1 MQPIV
6 NCNFAVNLTHSTNQ
20 NIEAMKELKTAT
32 KNTPC
37 GRGGLVS
44 VACNWG
50 KKTLLSMMLFI
61 VSTVMYAQTEASGT
75 VIDETGEGVIGATVM
90 EKGTSNGAV
99 TDLDGNFKL
108 SVAAGA
114 TIVIT
119 YIGYDAVEMPAAS
132 GMQIQLKENASELAE
147 LVVTGYQTQ
156 RKADL
161 TGSVAVV
168 KTDELKTSSDTDPMR
183 ALQGKVPGM
192 TVTSDGSPVGAGR
205 VRIRGIGSFN
215 SSQDPL
221 FIIDGVPTTT
231 NLNTLNMNDI
241 ESMQVLKDAASASIY
256 GSRAANGVIIIT
268 TRSGKKGEKVK
279 VDFSANLTAQFYNS
293 QTMMKLANTSEYAT
307 SMAQAA
313 LNDGL
318 DPVAYASNYG
328 LNLNASAGTPIRAYN
343 PATGQYVDYTV
354 NGLYDGYIN
363 SKKTM
368 RFSDT
373 DWLDVISRT
382 GFSQNYDLSISNAT
396 DKYSALV
403 SFGYKKNNGILK
415 YTDFESFSGRINTS
429 YNVNKL
435 ITLGENLTI
444 TYSDQVDCQPL
455 ENALK
460 MAPTVPVYEEDGETF
475 SGPVGGMS
483 DRQNPLRE
491 LYHNRDNRL
500 KIWRIF
506 GNAFVNITPIKGL
519 VLRSSFGIDYD
530 AGFIH
535 SVTYTW
541 HSDVVNNSTPSATV
555 SQGNDMKWTWS
566 NTATYNFN
574 IGPEHTI
581 DLLAGLE
588 LYSQTRDDFASYAQ
602 MYAIEN
608 YNYMWPNAAT
618 GTQRATGI
626 EEGYNLV
633 SLFGKANYNYKDLV
647 LASFTIRRDGSS
659 RFGENNRYGTF
670 PAFTLGYRVSQHLN
684 QEWIS
689 DMKLRASW
697 GATGNQAISNY
708 ARYGLYAATYGGGRN
723 ESTAYDLAL
732 AGSGIYPSGYRATQ
746 AQNNDLKWETTTQ
759 WNFGVDFNL
768 FRSSVYGSI
777 DAYVK
782 KVKDMLINPAYLG
795 SMGEGGAS
803 WLNGPSLQNWGM
815 EFAAG
820 YRGTTSYGLKYNV
833 NGNLDFFR
841 NKVTYLP
848 ETTTG
853 SYVHTSK
860 QNLVEAKKPYGSIV
874 GYVVDGLYQ
883 NREEVLASGQEN
895 ARVGGLKYADL
906 DGNGVINENDQTWI
920 FNPVPNFSWG
930 LNVDLSYKNFDFSMF
945 WQGVAGQDVYNN
957 QKFQTDFY
965 SITDAG
971 SNKGNRMLGAWTTDN
986 TNSTI
991 PALTTNNT
999 GNEGRASSYFV
1010 ENGSYAK
1017 LRQVQIGYNLP
1028 TSFIEKLKMSSARIY
1043 FSGHNLLTIKSSS
1056 LTCSDPE
1063 NPNWAYPNSTSFSFG
1078 IQTSF

>member
-1 MQPIV
+1 
-6 NCNFAVNLTHSTNQ
+6 
-20 NIEAMKELKTAT
+20 
-32 KNTPC
+32 
-37 GRGGLVS
+37 
-44 VACNWG
+44 
-50 KKTLLSMMLFI
+50 
-61 VSTVMYAQTEASGT
+61 MYAQTEITGT
-75 VIDETGEGVIGATVM
+75 VVDGTGEPIIGATVM
-90 EKGTSNGAV
+90 EKGTSNGAI

-108 SVAAGA
+108 KVEAGK
-114 TIVIT
+114 TLVFT
-119 YIGYDAVEMPAAS
+119 YIGFEKQELPAQQ
-132 GMQIQLKENASELAE
+132 GMQVTMSDNAAELAE
-147 LVVTGYQTQ
+147 VVVTGYQVQ

-168 KTDELKTSSDTDPMR
+168 KTEELKTSSDTDPMR

-192 TVTSDGSPVGAGR
+192 TITSDGSPVGAGR

-268 TRSGKKGEKVK
+268 TRSGKKGDKVK
-279 VDFSANLTAQFYNS
+279 VDFSANLTTQFYNS
-293 QTMMKLANTSEYAT
+293 QTMMKLANTAEYAT
-307 SMAQAA
+307 AMAQAA

-328 LNLNASAGTPIRAYN
+328 LNLNAPAGTPIRAYD
-343 PATGQYVDYTV
+343 PSTGQYNNYTV

-363 SKKTM
+363 SKRTM
-368 RFSDT
+368 RYSDT
-373 DWLDVISRT
+373 DWLDQISRT
-382 GFSQNYDLSISNAT
+382 GFAQNYDLSISNGT
-396 DKYSALV
+396 EKSSALFSV
-403 SFGYKKNNGILK
+403 GYKKTNGILK
-415 YTDFESFSGRINTS
+415 YTDFESISARMNTS
-429 YNVNKL
+429 YKINNIV
-435 ITLGENLTI
+435 TVGENATI
-444 TYSDQVDCQPL
+444 TYSNQVDCQPL

-460 MAPTVPVYEEDGETF
+460 MAPTVPVYEEDGVTF

-506 GNAFVNITPIKGL
+506 GNAYVNITPIKGL
-519 VLRSSFGIDYD
+519 LLRSNFGIDYD

-535 SVTYTW
+535 AVTYTW
-541 HSDVVNNSTPSATV
+541 HSDVVNNSTPSTTV
-555 SQGNDMKWTWS
+555 SQANDMKWTWS
-566 NTATYNFN
+566 NTATYNFTLAA
-574 IGPEHTI
+574 EHTFNI
-581 DLLAGLE
+581 LAGLE
-588 LYSQTRDDFASYAQ
+588 LHSQNRDDFSSYAQ
-602 MYAIEN
+602 MFALEN
-608 YNYMWPNAAT
+608 YKYMWPNAAT
-618 GTQRATGI
+618 GTQRASGI
-626 EEGYNLV
+626 AEGYHLI
-633 SLFGKANYNYKDLV
+633 SLFGKIDYNWKDLL

-670 PAFTLGYRVSQHLN
+670 PAVTLGYRISQHLN
-684 QEWIS
+684 QNWI
-689 DMKLRASW
+689 DDLKLRASW
-697 GATGNQAISNY
+697 GETGNQAISNY
-708 ARYGLYAATYGGGRN
+708 ARYGLYAATYGGERN
-723 ESTAYDLAL
+723 ESTAYDLRAD
-732 AGSGIYPSGYRATQ
+732 GSGGILPSGFRATQ
-746 AQNNDLKWETTTQ
+746 AQNNDLKWETTEQYNVGIDYTLLG
-759 WNFGVDFNL
+759 NSL
-768 FRSSVYGSI
+768 YGTV

-795 SMGEGGAS
+795 SVGEGGAS

-815 EFAAG
+815 EFAVG
-820 YRGTTSYGLKYNV
+820 YRHTTSYGLGYNI

-841 NKVTYLP
+841 SKVTYLP

-860 QNLVEAKKPYGSIV
+860 ENLVQSKKPYGSIV

-906 DGNGVINENDQTWI
+906 DGNGVINEHDQTWI

-930 LNVDLSYKNFDFSMF
+930 LNVELTYKNFDFTMF

-971 SNKGNRMLGAWTTDN
+971 SNKGNRMLGAWTTAN
-986 TNSTI
+986 TSSSI

-999 GNEGRASSYFV
+999 GNEGRASTYFV

-1017 LRQVQIGYNLP
+1017 LRQVQIGYKLP
-1028 TSFIEKLKMSSARIY
+1028 DSIVKKLLMSSARVY
-1043 FSGHNLLTIKSSS
+1043 VSGHNLLTIKSSS

-1063 NPNWAYPNSTSFSFG
+1063 NPNWAYPNNTSFSLGLQVGF
-1078 IQTSF
+1078 

>member
-1 MQPIV
+1 
-6 NCNFAVNLTHSTNQ
+6 
-20 NIEAMKELKTAT
+20 MKQT
-32 KNTPC
+32 K
-37 GRGGLVS
+37 RFI
-44 VACNWG
+44 
-50 KKTLLSMMLFI
+50 LSFLSLMLCTI
-61 VSTVMYAQTEASGT
+61 MYAQEEIKGT
-75 VIDETGEGVIGATVM
+75 VVDETGEGVIGATIK
-90 EKGTSNGAV
+90 EKGTSNGTV
-99 TDLDGNFKL
+99 TDFDGNFKL
-108 SVAAGA
+108 KVAKG
-114 TIVIT
+114 TLLVVS
-119 YIGYDAVEMPAAS
+119 YIGYNNMEVAAAP
-132 GMQIQLKENASELAE
+132 GMKVQLKENASELAE
-147 LVVTGYQTQ
+147 VVVTGYQTQ

-192 TVTSDGSPVGAGR
+192 TITSNGSPVGAGT
-205 VRIRGIGSFN
+205 VRIRGGGSFN

-268 TRSGKKGEKVK
+268 TRSGKKGDKVK
-279 VDFSANLTAQFYNS
+279 VDFSANLTAQFYNK
-293 QTMMKLANTSEYAT
+293 QTMMELANTAEYAT
-307 SMAQAA
+307 AMAQAA
-313 LNDGL
+313 MNDGL
-318 DPVAYASNYG
+318 DPEQYANNYG
-328 LNLNASAGTPIRAYN
+328 LTLNAAAGTPISAYD
-343 PATGQYVDYTV
+343 PATGQMRQFTV
-354 NGLYDGYIN
+354 NGLYDGYMN

-373 DWLDVISRT
+373 DWLDEISRT

-396 DKYSALV
+396 DKSSALV

-429 YNVNKL
+429 YKVNK
-435 ITLGENLTI
+435 IVTVGENATI

-460 MAPTVPVYEEDGETF
+460 MAPTLPVYEEDGETF

-491 LYHNRDNRL
+491 LYHNKDNRL
-500 KIWRIF
+500 KMWRVF
-506 GNAFVNITPIKGL
+506 GNAYVNLQPVKGL
-519 VLRSSFGIDYD
+519 TLRSNFGLDYWSE
-530 AGFIH
+530 FIH

-541 HSDVVNNSTPSATV
+541 HSDVVNNSTPSANLG
-555 SQGNDMKWTWS
+555 SKNSIKWTWS
-566 NTATYNFN
+566 NTANYQFN
-574 IGPEHTI
+574 IGADHNFILLGGMELHRDIDEHSN
-581 DLLAGLE
+581 A
-588 LYSQTRDDFASYAQ
+588 YAQ
-602 MYAIEN
+602 MYALEN
-608 YNYMWPNAAT
+608 YDYMWPDAAT

-626 EEGYNLV
+626 REGYNLV
-633 SLFGKANYNYKDLV
+633 SFFGKLDYNWKDLV
-647 LASFTIRRDGSS
+647 LASFTIRHDGSS

-670 PAFTLGYRVSQHLN
+670 PAFTLGYRLSENLKQD
-684 QEWIS
+684 WI
-689 DMKLRASW
+689 DDLKLRASW
-697 GATGNQAISNY
+697 GETGNQAISNY
-708 ARYGLYAATYGGGRN
+708 ARHGLYAATYGGARN

-732 AGSGIYPSGYRATQ
+732 QGSGIFPSGFRATQ
-746 AQNNDLKWETTTQ
+746 SQNNNLKWETTEQ
-759 WNFGVDFNL
+759 YNFGLDFTL
-768 FRSSVYGSI
+768 FGSSVYGTV
-777 DAYVK
+777 DAYIK
-782 KVKDMLINPAYLG
+782 NVKDMLINPAYLG

-803 WLNGPSLQNWGM
+803 WLNGPSLRNWGM
-815 EFAAG
+815 EFALG
-820 YRGTTSYGLKYNV
+820 YRGTTEFGLKYNV

-841 NKVTYLP
+841 QRVTYLP

-853 SYVHTSK
+853 SYVHTAK
-860 QNLVEAKKPYGSIV
+860 ENLVEAKKPYGSIV
-874 GYVVDGLYQ
+874 GYVVDGLFQ
-883 NREEVLASGQEN
+883 SREEVLASGQEN

-906 DGNGVINENDQTWI
+906 DGNGIINEQDQDWI

-930 LNVDLSYKNFDFSMF
+930 LNFELGYKDFDFSMF

-971 SNKGNRMLGAWTTDN
+971 SNKGNRMLGAWTTAN
-986 TNSTI
+986 TGSDI
-991 PALTTNNT
+991 PALTTNNV
-999 GNEGRASSYFV
+999 GNENRASTYFV

-1028 TSFIEKLKMSSARIY
+1028 ENLLKKVRISNARVY
-1043 FSGHNLLTIKSSS
+1043 VSGHNLLTIKSSS

-1063 NPNWAYPNSTSFSFG
+1063 NPNWAYPNSTSLSFG

>member
-1 MQPIV
+1 
-6 NCNFAVNLTHSTNQ
+6 
-20 NIEAMKELKTAT
+20 MKELKTAT

-37 GRGGLVS
+37 RRGGLVS

-50 KKTLLSMMLFI
+50 KKTLLSMMLLI

-90 EKGTSNGAV
+90 EKGTSNGTV
-99 TDLDGNFKL
+99 TDLDGNFNLK
-108 SVAAGA
+108 VAAGA

-119 YIGYDAVEMPAAS
+119 YIGYDAVEMPAAT

-192 TVTSDGSPVGAGR
+192 TVTSDGSPVGAGV

-215 SSQDPL
+215 TSQDPL

-268 TRSGKKGEKVK
+268 TRSGKKGDKVK

-293 QTMMKLANTSEYAT
+293 QTMMKLANTSDYAT

-318 DPVAYASNYG
+318 DPVVYAANFG

-373 DWLDVISRT
+373 DWLKEISRT

-396 DKYSALV
+396 DKYSALA

-415 YTDFESFSGRINTS
+415 YTDFESFSGRVNTS
-429 YNVNKL
+429 FNVNKL
-435 ITLGENLTI
+435 ITVGENLTI
-444 TYSDQVDCQPL
+444 TYSNQVDCRPL

-460 MAPTVPVYEEDGETF
+460 MSPTVPVYEEDGVTF

-519 VLRSSFGIDYD
+519 VLRSSFGIDYE

-541 HSDVVNNSTPSATV
+541 HSDVVNNSTPSSDV
-555 SQGNDMKWTWS
+555 SQANDMKWTWS

-588 LYSQTRDDFASYAQ
+588 LFSQTRDDFGSYAQ

-618 GTQRATGI
+618 GTQRARGI

-633 SLFGKANYNYKDLV
+633 SLFGKANYNFKDLV

-659 RFGENNRYGTF
+659 RFGQNNRYGTF

-732 AGSGIYPSGYRATQ
+732 AGSGIFPSGYRATQ

-759 WNFGVDFNL
+759 WNFGVDYNL
-768 FRSSVYGSI
+768 FRNSVYGSI

-815 EFAAG
+815 EFALG
-820 YRGTTSYGLKYNV
+820 YRHTTSYGLRYNI

-853 SYVHTSK
+853 SYAHTSK
-860 QNLVEAKKPYGSIV
+860 ENLVEAKKPYGSIV
-874 GYVVDGLYQ
+874 GYVVDGLFQ
-883 NREEVLASGQEN
+883 NREEVLGSGQEN

-906 DGNGVINENDQTWI
+906 DGNGIINDHDQTWI
-920 FNPVPNFSWG
+920 FNPVPDFSWG
-930 LNVDLSYKNFDFSMF
+930 LNADLSYKNFDFSMF
-945 WQGVAGQDVYNN
+945 WQGVAGVDVYNN

-971 SNKGNRMLGAWTTDN
+971 SNKGNRMLGAWTTAN
-986 TNSTI
+986 TSSTI

-1017 LRQVQIGYNLP
+1017 LRQVQIGYNIP
-1028 TSFIEKLKMSSARIY
+1028 TSIIEKLKMTSARIY
-1043 FSGHNLLTIKSSS
+1043 FSGHNLLTIKSGS

>member
-1 MQPIV
+1 
-6 NCNFAVNLTHSTNQ
+6 
-20 NIEAMKELKTAT
+20 MKELKTAT

-37 GRGGLVS
+37 RRGGLVS

-50 KKTLLSMMLFI
+50 KKTLLSMMLLI

-90 EKGTSNGAV
+90 EKGTSNGTV
-99 TDLDGNFKL
+99 TDLDGNFNLK
-108 SVAAGA
+108 VAAGA

-119 YIGYDAVEMPAAS
+119 YIGYDAVEMPAAT
-132 GMQIQLKENASELAE
+132 GLQIQLKENASELAE

-215 SSQDPL
+215 TSQDPL

-268 TRSGKKGEKVK
+268 TRSGKKGDKVK

-318 DPVAYASNYG
+318 DPVVYAANFG
-328 LNLNASAGTPIRAYN
+328 LNLNATAGIPIRAYN

-373 DWLDVISRT
+373 DWLKEISRT

-396 DKYSALV
+396 DKYSALA

-415 YTDFESFSGRINTS
+415 YTDFESFSGRVNTS
-429 YNVNKL
+429 FNVNKL
-435 ITLGENLTI
+435 ITVGENLTI
-444 TYSDQVDCQPL
+444 TYSNQVDCQPL

-460 MAPTVPVYEEDGETF
+460 MAPTVPVYEEDGVTF

-519 VLRSSFGIDYD
+519 VLRSSFGIDFD
-530 AGFIH
+530 SGFIH

-541 HSDVVNNSTPSATV
+541 HSDVVNNSTPSSDV
-555 SQGNDMKWTWS
+555 SQANDMKWTWS

-588 LYSQTRDDFASYAQ
+588 LFSQTRDDFGSYAQ
-602 MYAIEN
+602 LYAIEN

-618 GTQRATGI
+618 GTQRARGI

-633 SLFGKANYNYKDLV
+633 SLFGKANYNYKDLL

-659 RFGENNRYGTF
+659 RFGQNNRYGTF

-732 AGSGIYPSGYRATQ
+732 AGSGIFPSGYRATQ

-759 WNFGVDFNL
+759 WNFGVDYNL
-768 FRSSVYGSI
+768 FRNSVYGSI

-815 EFAAG
+815 EFALG
-820 YRGTTSYGLKYNV
+820 YRHTTSYGLRYNI

-853 SYVHTSK
+853 SYAHTSK
-860 QNLVEAKKPYGSIV
+860 ENLVEAKKPYGSIV
-874 GYVVDGLYQ
+874 GYVVDGLFQ
-883 NREEVLASGQEN
+883 NREEVLGSGQEN

-906 DGNGVINENDQTWI
+906 DGNGIINDHDQTWI
-920 FNPVPNFSWG
+920 FNPVPDFSWG
-930 LNVDLSYKNFDFSMF
+930 LNADLSYKNFDFSMF
-945 WQGVAGQDVYNN
+945 WQGVAGVDVYNN

-971 SNKGNRMLGAWTTDN
+971 SNKGNRMLGAWTTAN
-986 TNSTI
+986 TSSTI

-1017 LRQVQIGYNLP
+1017 LRQVQIGYNIP
-1028 TSFIEKLKMSSARIY
+1028 TSIIEKLKMTSARIY
-1043 FSGHNLLTIKSSS
+1043 FSGHNLLTIKSGS

>member
-1 MQPIV
+1 M
-6 NCNFAVNLTHSTNQ
+6 
-20 NIEAMKELKTAT
+20 
-32 KNTPC
+32 
-37 GRGGLVS
+37 S

-50 KKTLLSMMLFI
+50 KKALLSMMLLI

-90 EKGTSNGAV
+90 EKGTSNGTV
-99 TDLDGNFKL
+99 TDLDGNFTLK
-108 SVAAGA
+108 VAAGA

-119 YIGYDAVEMPAAS
+119 YIGYDAVEMPAS
-132 GMQIQLKENASELAE
+132 TGLQIQLKENASELAE

-268 TRSGKKGEKVK
+268 TRSGKKGDKVK

-293 QTMMKLANTSEYAT
+293 QTMMKLANTAEYAT

-343 PATGQYVDYTV
+343 PATGQYVNYTV
-354 NGLYDGYIN
+354 NGLYDGFIN
-363 SKKTM
+363 SKRTM

-373 DWLDVISRT
+373 DWLDEISRT

-396 DKYSALV
+396 DKYSALA

-415 YTDFESFSGRINTS
+415 YTDFESFSGRVNTS
-429 YNVNKL
+429 FNVNKL
-435 ITLGENLTI
+435 ITVGENLTI
-444 TYSDQVDCQPL
+444 TYSNQVDCQPL

-506 GNAFVNITPIKGL
+506 GNAFINITPIKGL

-530 AGFIH
+530 SGFIH

-618 GTQRATGI
+618 GTQRASGI

-633 SLFGKANYNYKDLV
+633 SLFGKANYNFKDLV

-659 RFGENNRYGTF
+659 RFGQNNRYGTF

-732 AGSGIYPSGYRATQ
+732 AGSGIFPSGYRATQ

-759 WNFGVDFNL
+759 WNFGIDFNL
-768 FRSSVYGSI
+768 FRSSFYGSI

-820 YRGTTSYGLKYNV
+820 YRRTTSYGLRYNI

-860 QNLVEAKKPYGSIV
+860 ENLVEAKKPYGSIV
-874 GYVVDGLYQ
+874 GYVVDGLFQ
-883 NREEVLASGQEN
+883 NREEVLGSGQEN

-906 DGNGVINENDQTWI
+906 DGNGVINEHDQTWI
-920 FNPVPNFSWG
+920 FNPVPDFSWG
-930 LNVDLSYKNFDFSMF
+930 LNADLSYKNFDFSMF
-945 WQGVAGQDVYNN
+945 WQGVAGVDVYNN

-986 TNSTI
+986 TGSTI

-1028 TSFIEKLKMSSARIY
+1028 TAFSEKLKMSSARIY
-1043 FSGHNLLTIKSSS
+1043 FSGHNLLTIKSGS

-1078 IQTSF
+1078 IQTTF

>member
-1 MQPIV
+1 MSLALI
-6 NCNFAVNLTHSTNQ
+6 LTST
-20 NIEAMKELKTAT
+20 I
-32 KNTPC
+32 
-37 GRGGLVS
+37 
-44 VACNWG
+44 
-50 KKTLLSMMLFI
+50 
-61 VSTVMYAQTEASGT
+61 MYAQTEISGT
-75 VIDETGEGVIGATVM
+75 VVDVTGETVIGATVM
-90 EKGTSNGAV
+90 EKGTSNGTI
-99 TDLDGNFKL
+99 TDFDGNFRIKVN
-108 SVAAGA
+108 SGA
-114 TIVIT
+114 TLVFSF
-119 YIGYDAVEMPAAS
+119 IGYQTQELPAQD
-132 GMQIQLKENASELAE
+132 GMQVVMKDNAKELAE
-147 LVVTGYQTQ
+147 VVVTGYTTQ

-161 TGSVAVV
+161 TGSVSVV
-168 KTDELKTSSDTDPMR
+168 KTDELKSSSDTDPMR

-192 TVTSDGSPVGAGR
+192 TISHDGSPVGAGT

-268 TRSGKKGEKVK
+268 TRSGKKGDKIK
-279 VDFSANLTAQFYNS
+279 VDFSANLTAQFYNQ
-293 QTMMKLANTSEYAT
+293 QTMMKLANTAEYAT

-313 LNDGL
+313 MNDGL
-318 DPVAYASNYG
+318 DPEQYANNYG
-328 LNLNASAGTPIRAYN
+328 LTLNASAGTPIKAWN
-343 PATGQYVDYTV
+343 PATGDFQSFTV

-363 SKKTM
+363 SKRTM
-368 RFSDT
+368 RYSDT
-373 DWLDVISRT
+373 DWLDEISRT
-382 GFSQNYDLSISNAT
+382 GFSQSYDLSLSNAT
-396 DKYSALV
+396 DKASALF
-403 SFGYKKNNGILK
+403 SLGYKKNEGILK
-415 YTDFESFSGRINTS
+415 YTYFESIAARLNTS
-429 YNVNKL
+429 YKVNKM
-435 ITLGENLTI
+435 ITVGENATI

-460 MAPTVPVYEEDGETF
+460 MAPTVPVYEEDGVTF

-491 LYHNRDNRL
+491 LYHNRDNKL

-506 GNAFVNITPIKGL
+506 GNAYVNIQPIKGL
-519 VLRSSFGIDYD
+519 LLRSNFGIDYD

-541 HSDVVNNSTPSATV
+541 HSDVVNNSTPSSTV
-555 SQGNDMKWTWS
+555 SQANDMKWTWS
-566 NTATYNFN
+566 NTATYNFVLAN
-574 IGPEHTI
+574 EHTFN
-581 DLLAGLE
+581 LLAGIE
-588 LYSQTRDDFASYAQ
+588 LYSQTRDDFSSYAQ
-602 MYAIEN
+602 MYALEN
-608 YNYMWPNAAT
+608 YKYMWPNAAT

-633 SLFGKANYNYKDLV
+633 SLFGKVDYNWKDLL

-670 PAFTLGYRVSQHLN
+670 PAFTLGYRVSQHLG
-684 QEWIS
+684 QEWI
-689 DMKLRASW
+689 DDLKLRASW

-708 ARYGLYAATYGGGRN
+708 ARYGLYAATYGGERN
-723 ESTAYDLAL
+723 ESTAYDLQL
-732 AGSGIYPSGYRATQ
+732 AGSGIFPSGFRATQ
-746 AQNNDLKWETTTQ
+746 SQNNDLKWETTTQ
-759 WNFGVDFNL
+759 WNVGLDYTLFGNSL
-768 FRSSVYGSI
+768 YGTV
-777 DAYVK
+777 DAYIK

-815 EFAAG
+815 EFAIG
-820 YRGTTSYGLKYNV
+820 YRHTTEYGLKYNV

-841 NKVTYLP
+841 NRVTYLP

-853 SYVHTSK
+853 SYTHTSK
-860 QNLVEAKKPYGSIV
+860 ENLVEAKKPYGSIV
-874 GYVVDGLYQ
+874 GYVVDGLFQ
-883 NREEVLASGQEN
+883 SREEVLASGQEN

-906 DGNGVINENDQTWI
+906 DGNGIINEQDQTWI

-930 LNVDLSYKNFDFSMF
+930 LNVELGYKDFDFSMF

-971 SNKGNRMLGAWTTDN
+971 SNKGNRMLGAWTTGN
-986 TNSTI
+986 TGSEI
-991 PALTTNNT
+991 PALTTNNV
-999 GNEGRASSYFV
+999 GNENRASSYFV

-1017 LRQVQIGYNLP
+1017 LRQVQIGYNVPQKYLL
-1028 TSFIEKLKMSSARIY
+1028 KVKMSSARVYI
-1043 FSGHNLLTIKSSS
+1043 SGHNLLTVKSSS

>member
-1 MQPIV
+1 
-6 NCNFAVNLTHSTNQ
+6 
-20 NIEAMKELKTAT
+20 MKHLQ
-32 KNTPC
+32 
-37 GRGGLVS
+37 RL
-44 VACNWG
+44 
-50 KKTLLSMMLFI
+50 LLSTMLI
-61 VSTVMYAQTEASGT
+61 VASTVMYAQTEIMGT
-75 VIDETGEGVIGATVM
+75 VVDATGEPIIGATVM
-90 EKGTSNGAV
+90 ESGTTNGAV
-99 TDLDGNFKL
+99 TDIDGNFKL
-108 SVAAGA
+108 KVEAGK
-114 TIVIT
+114 TLVFT
-119 YIGYDAVEMPAAS
+119 YIGFDKQELPATQ
-132 GMQIQLKENASELAE
+132 GMQVIMKDNASELAE
-147 LVVTGYQTQ
+147 VVVTGYQVQ

-168 KTDELKTSSDTDPMR
+168 KTEELKTSSDTDPMR

-192 TVTSDGSPVGAGR
+192 TITSDGSPVGAGR

-268 TRSGKKGEKVK
+268 TRSGKKGDKVK
-279 VDFSANLTAQFYNS
+279 VDFSANLTTQFYNS
-293 QTMMKLANTSEYAT
+293 QTMMKLANTAEYAT
-307 SMAQAA
+307 AMAQAA

-328 LNLNASAGTPIRAYN
+328 LNLNAPAGTSIRAYD
-343 PATGQYVDYTV
+343 PATGQYNEYTV
-354 NGLYDGYIN
+354 NGLYDGFIN
-363 SKKTM
+363 SKRTM

-373 DWLDVISRT
+373 DWLDEISRT
-382 GFSQNYDLSISNAT
+382 GFSQNYDLSVSNAS
-396 DKYSALV
+396 DKSSALF
-403 SFGYKKNNGILK
+403 SIGYKKNNGILK
-415 YTDFESFSGRINTS
+415 YTDFESISGRINTS
-429 YNVNKL
+429 YKINSIV
-435 ITLGENLTI
+435 TVGENATI
-444 TYSDQVDCQPL
+444 TYSNQVDCQPL

-460 MAPTVPVYEEDGETF
+460 MAPTVPVYEEDGVTF

-506 GNAFVNITPIKGL
+506 GNAYVNITPIKGL
-519 VLRSSFGIDYD
+519 VLRSNFGIDYD

-555 SQGNDMKWTWS
+555 SQANDMKWTWS

-574 IGPEHTI
+574 IGAEHTFNV
-581 DLLAGLE
+581 LAGLE
-588 LYSQTRDDFASYAQ
+588 LHSQNRDDFSSYAQ
-602 MYAIEN
+602 MYALES
-608 YNYMWPNAAT
+608 YKYMWPNAAT
-618 GTQRATGI
+618 GTQRASGI
-626 EEGYNLV
+626 AEGYHLV
-633 SLFGKANYNYKDLV
+633 SLFGKLDYNWKDLL

-670 PAFTLGYRVSQHLN
+670 PAVTLGYRLSQHLN
-684 QEWIS
+684 QNWI
-689 DMKLRASW
+689 DDLKVRASW
-697 GATGNQAISNY
+697 GETGNQAISNY

-732 AGSGIYPSGYRATQ
+732 AGSGIFPSGFRATQ
-746 AQNNDLKWETTTQ
+746 SQNNNLKWETTEQ
-759 WNFGVDFNL
+759 YNFGIDYTL
-768 FRSSVYGSI
+768 FGNSLYGTV

-815 EFAAG
+815 EFAVG
-820 YRGTTSYGLKYNV
+820 YRHTTSYGLRYNI
-833 NGNLDFFR
+833 NGNLDFYR
-841 NKVTYLP
+841 SKVTYLP

-860 QNLVEAKKPYGSIV
+860 ENLVESKKPYGSIV
-874 GYVVDGLYQ
+874 GYVVDGLFQ
-883 NREEVLASGQEN
+883 SREEVLASGQEN

-906 DGNGVINENDQTWI
+906 DGNGLINENDQTWI

-930 LNVDLSYKNFDFSMF
+930 LNIDLSYKGFDFSMF

-971 SNKGNRMLGAWTTDN
+971 SNKGNRMLGAWTLAN
-986 TNSTI
+986 TSSDI

-1010 ENGSYAK
+1010 ENGSYGK

-1028 TSFIEKLKMSSARIY
+1028 TSLLEKAKISNARVYI
-1043 FSGHNLLTIKSSS
+1043 SGHNLLTLKGSS

-1063 NPNWAYPNSTSFSFG
+1063 NPNWAYPNSTSFSLG
-1078 IQTSF
+1078 LQVSF

>member
-1 MQPIV
+1 MERQK
-6 NCNFAVNLTHSTNQ
+6 NFLD
-20 NIEAMKELKTAT
+20 K
-32 KNTPC
+32 
-37 GRGGLVS
+37 RGALRRV
-44 VACNWG
+44 
-50 KKTLLSMMLFI
+50 LLSLMLIFA
-61 VSTVMYAQTEASGT
+61 STLSYAQTEITGT
-75 VIDETGEGVIGATVM
+75 VLDDLGEGVIGATIK
-90 EKGTSNGAV
+90 EKGTSNGTV

-108 SVAAGA
+108 NVAEGA
-114 TIVIT
+114 ILVIT
-119 YIGYDAVEMPAAS
+119 YIGFDTQEVPAKS
-132 GMQIQLKENASELAE
+132 GMTVQMKENAKELSEV
-147 LVVTGYQTQ
+147 VVTGYQTQ

-168 KTDELKTSSDTDPMR
+168 QTKELKTSSDTDPMR

-192 TVTSDGSPVGAGR
+192 TITSKGSPVGAGT

-268 TRSGKKGEKVK
+268 TRAGKKGDKVK
-279 VDFSANLTAQFYNS
+279 VDFSANLTAQFYNK
-293 QTMMKLANTSEYAT
+293 QTMMKLANTAEYAT

-313 LNDGL
+313 MNDGL
-318 DPVAYASNYG
+318 NPEQYANNYG
-328 LNLNASAGTPIRAYN
+328 LTLHATAGTPIKAYN
-343 PATGQYVDYTV
+343 PATGQMESFVV

-363 SKKTM
+363 SKRTM

-373 DWLDVISRT
+373 DWLDEISRT
-382 GFSQNYDLSISNAT
+382 GFSQNYDLSISGAT
-396 DKYSALV
+396 DKFSALF
-403 SFGYKKNNGILK
+403 SAGYKKNEGILK
-415 YTDFESFSGRINTS
+415 HTDFESMSARINTS
-429 YNVNKL
+429 YKVNKL
-435 ITLGENLTI
+435 VTVGENATI
-444 TYSDQVDCQPL
+444 TYSNQVDCQPL

-460 MAPTVPVYEEDGETF
+460 MAPTVPVYEEDGVTF

-500 KIWRIF
+500 KMWRIF
-506 GNAFVNITPIKGL
+506 GNAYVDIKPVKGL
-519 VLRSSFGIDYD
+519 TLRSNFGLDYWSE
-530 AGFIH
+530 FIH

-541 HSDVVNNSTPSATV
+541 HSDVVNNSTPSTNL
-555 SQGNDMKWTWS
+555 GNKTSMKWTWS
-566 NTATYNFN
+566 NTANYMFN
-574 IGPEHTI
+574 IGADHSFI
-581 DLLAGLE
+581 VLGGME
-588 LYSQTRDDFASYAQ
+588 LHKDVEDRSSAYAQ
-602 MYAIEN
+602 MFALEN
-608 YNYMWPNAAT
+608 YDYMWPDAAT
-618 GTQRATGI
+618 GTQRAGGI

-633 SLFGKANYNYKDLV
+633 SFFGKVDYNWKELL

-670 PAFTLGYRVSQHLN
+670 PAATLGYRISQHLG
-684 QEWIS
+684 QDWID
-689 DMKLRASW
+689 DMKVRASW
-697 GATGNQAISNY
+697 GQTGNQAISNY

-732 AGSGIYPSGYRATQ
+732 AGSGIFPSGFRATQ
-746 AQNNDLKWETTTQ
+746 AQNNDLKWETTEQ
-759 WNFGVDFNL
+759 WNLGLDFTL
-768 FRSSVYGSI
+768 LRSSVYGSV
-777 DAYVK
+777 DAYIK

-815 EFAAG
+815 EFALG
-820 YRGTTSYGLKYNV
+820 YRGTTSYGLRYNV
-833 NGNLDFFR
+833 NGNLDFYR
-841 NKVTYLP
+841 SKVTYLP

-853 SYVHTSK
+853 SYVHTAK
-860 QNLVEAKKPYGSIV
+860 ENLVESKKPYGSIV
-874 GYVVDGLYQ
+874 GYVVDGLFQ

-895 ARVGGLKYADL
+895 ARVGGLKYADI
-906 DGNGVINENDQTWI
+906 DGNGIINEQDQTWI

-930 LNVDLSYKNFDFSMF
+930 LNVELGYKDFDFTMF
-945 WQGVAGQDVYNN
+945 WQGVAGQDVYND

-971 SNKGNRMLGAWTTDN
+971 SNKGNRMLDAWTTAN
-986 TNSTI
+986 TGSDI
-991 PALTTNNT
+991 PALTTNNV
-999 GNEGRASSYFV
+999 GNENRTSTYFV

-1017 LRQVQIGYNLP
+1017 LRQVQIGYHVPDRL
-1028 TSFIEKLKMSSARIY
+1028 LKKVNMTSARVY
-1043 FSGHNLLTIKSSS
+1043 VSGHNLLTIKSSS
-1056 LTCSDPE
+1056 LTCPDPE
-1063 NPNWAYPNSTSFSFG
+1063 NPRWMYPNSTSFSIG

>member
-1 MQPIV
+1 MEKQKTFSAQGLTRRLMLSFFFLLASTLA
-6 NCNFAVNLTHSTNQ
+6 FAQ
-20 NIEAMKELKTAT
+20 N
-32 KNTPC
+32 
-37 GRGGLVS
+37 
-44 VACNWG
+44 
-50 KKTLLSMMLFI
+50 
-61 VSTVMYAQTEASGT
+61 EASGT
-75 VIDETGEGVIGATVM
+75 IVDNEGEPIIGATVM
-90 EKGTSNGAV
+90 EKGTSNG
-99 TDLDGNFKL
+99 TISDIDGNFHLKTA
-108 SVAAGA
+108 SGA
-114 TIVIT
+114 TLVIS
-119 YIGYDAVEMPAAS
+119 YIGFATQELPATT
-132 GMQIQLKENASELAE
+132 GMNITMSDNAKELAE
-147 LVVTGYQTQ
+147 VVVTGYTVQ

-192 TVTSDGSPVGAGR
+192 TISHDGSPVGAGT

-268 TRSGKKGEKVK
+268 TRSGKKGDKVK

-293 QTMMKLANTSEYAT
+293 QTMMKLANTAEYAT

-328 LNLNASAGTPIRAYN
+328 LNLNASAGTPIRAWD
-343 PATGQYVDYTV
+343 PAAGEYKNYTV

-363 SKKTM
+363 SKRTM
-368 RFSDT
+368 RYSDT
-373 DWLDVISRT
+373 DWLDQISRT
-382 GFSQNYDLSISNAT
+382 GFVQNYDLSISNAT
-396 DKYSALV
+396 EKTSALL

-415 YTDFESFSGRINTS
+415 YTDFESISGRINTS
-429 YNVNKL
+429 YKVNKL
-435 ITLGENLTI
+435 VTIGENMTI
-444 TYSDQVDCQPL
+444 TYSNQVDCQPL

-506 GNAFVNITPIKGL
+506 GNAYVNVTPIQGL
-519 VLRSSFGIDYD
+519 LLRSNFGIDYD

-541 HSDVVNNSTPSATV
+541 HSDVVNNSPPAATV

-566 NTATYNFN
+566 NTATYNFTLAA
-574 IGPEHTI
+574 EHTFNI
-581 DLLAGLE
+581 LAGLE
-588 LYSQTRDDFASYAQ
+588 LYSQTRDDFSSYAQ
-602 MYAIEN
+602 MYALEN
-608 YNYMWPNAAT
+608 YKYMWPNAAT

-633 SLFGKANYNYKDLV
+633 SLFGKIDYNWKDLL

-670 PAFTLGYRVSQHLN
+670 PAVTLGYRLSQHLN
-684 QEWIS
+684 KNWI
-689 DMKLRASW
+689 DDLKLRASW
-697 GATGNQAISNY
+697 GETGNQAISNY

-732 AGSGIYPSGYRATQ
+732 QGSGVFPSGFRATQ
-746 AQNNDLKWETTTQ
+746 SQNNNLKWETTEQYNVGLDYTL
-759 WNFGVDFNL
+759 FGNSL
-768 FRSSVYGSI
+768 YGTV
-777 DAYVK
+777 DAYIK

-815 EFAAG
+815 EFAVG
-820 YRGTTSYGLKYNV
+820 YRHTTAYGLRYNI
-833 NGNLDFFR
+833 NGNLDFYR
-841 NKVTYLP
+841 SKVTYLP

-853 SYVHTSK
+853 SYVHTAK
-860 QNLVEAKKPYGSIV
+860 ENLVESKRPYGSIV

-906 DGNGVINENDQTWI
+906 DGNGLINEQDQTWI
-920 FNPVPNFSWG
+920 FSPVPDFSWG
-930 LNVDLSYKNFDFSMF
+930 LNFDLGYKDFDFSMF
-945 WQGVAGQDVYNN
+945 WQGVAGQDIYND

-971 SNKGNRMLGAWTTDN
+971 SNKGNRMLDAWTTAN
-986 TNSTI
+986 TSSKI

-1017 LRQVQIGYNLP
+1017 LRQLQIGYTLP
-1028 TSFIEKLKMSSARIY
+1028 ASITSKLNMSSLRFYVA
-1043 FSGHNLLTIKSSS
+1043 GHNLLTIKSSS

-1063 NPNWAYPNSTSFSFG
+1063 NPRWMYPNSTSFSFG
-1078 IQTSF
+1078 LQASF